1 MSDDV
6 FAVTD
11 SESVLDTLV
20 GEGKKFSSVEELAK
34 GKAQSDEHIST
45 VEQENADL
53 KTQLEELQKGTAS
66 KQTIE
71 DLIKAVEDSKAG
83 QQSSDGERPMS
94 TEELQEAVRSIVETD
109 KTADTKA
116 ANRAIGNEL
125 VLKRVDGNVEAAR
138 ALVTERAAALGMSPS
153 KLAELS
159 EESPSAFASLIDP
172 TASAAISGH
181 TASLDGIRTDVLGDT
196 GPILEVEGFKTKA
209 WFDAKRKE
217 VGHVKYLNDGAV
229 QRELVRS
236 INGLGERFDN

>member
-1 MSDDV
+1 
-6 FAVTD
+6 
-11 SESVLDTLV
+11 
-20 GEGKKFSSVEELAK
+20 
-34 GKAQSDEHIST
+34 
-45 VEQENADL
+45 
-53 KTQLEELQKGTAS
+53 
-66 KQTIE
+66 
-71 DLIKAVEDSKAG
+71 
-83 QQSSDGERPMS
+83 MS

-196 GPILEVEGFKTKA
+196 GPVLEVEGFKTKA